1 MGNDGWFNQAPLH
14 NLLWDRRSFTGFFS
28 NLGTRAFLDPYFF
41 SLLSEKPLFSPLLSV
56 GGMTGAS
63 RGSAGGEHYWLL

>member
-1 MGNDGWFNQAPLH
+1 MMDDLIRPLYIIYSGIEDH
-14 NLLWDRRSFTGFFS
+14 SQFFFS

-63 RGSAGGEHYWLL
+63 RGSAGGEHYCLL